1 MVVSNKRL
9 KLIYPGCAVHSAC
22 EAHVSFKM
30 ERGFLCG
37 PGGGQKRSGEGPS
50 GFCFTWGAIKT
61 LIFTHTWCFFCDGG
75 HLMRRISWVIR
86 DIKQVGD
93 SQKGALPIV

>member
-1 MVVSNKRL
+1 MYLL
-9 KLIYPGCAVHSAC
+9 KWNVGSYVG
-22 EAHVSFKM
+22 
-30 ERGFLCG
+30 R
-37 PGGGQKRSGEGPS
+37 GGGGGLKQSGEGPS
-50 GFCFTWGAIKT
+50 GFCFSWGAIKT
-61 LIFTHTWCFFCDGG
+61 LIFTPPWCFSCDGG